1 MIPNRRNVEE
11 SVLQSSVCLVTNTL
25 EIGRFHDV
33 YSIMLIVQI
42 VQMLYVSFD
51 LGEIF
56 LFSLISSG
64 SPVVSSTSACPMTHP
79 TAGYTCPSSSTPP
92 CAGGP
97 PPGAACQPLRQMP
110 CGDVVD
116 SHGHLVAVA
125 RTNVQLPGI
134 QAAVDEMMKEFKR
147 QMGDKIDEIDKLDN
161 VEKCEEKEG
170 NKKKRKFDHEGGA
183 L

>member
-1 MIPNRRNVEE
+1 MEHGEMARNLREASGALT
-11 SVLQSSVCLVTNTL
+11 SVATL
-25 EIGRFHDV
+25 LFDKIKLED
-33 YSIMLIVQI
+33 IVSA
-42 VQMLYVSFD
+42 QMSPAR
-51 LGEIF
+51 
-56 LFSLISSG
+56 G